1 MAVQK
6 SSTVVAVIMGSASD
20 WETMSG
26 CVKTLDELNIPN
38 EAHVLSAHRT
48 PDATA
53 KFAREAA
60 DRGVRVMIAAAGGS
74 AHLAGVIAAHTWLP
88 VLGVSIQSA
97 ALHGLDSLLST
108 VQMP

>member
-1 MAVQK
+1 
-6 SSTVVAVIMGSASD
+6 
-20 WETMSG
+20 MSG

-60 DRGVRVMIAAAGGS
+60 DRIVMMDDGRIVEEGLPEEFFAAPREERTRQFLS
-74 AHLAGVIAAHTWLP
+74 KILA
-88 VLGVSIQSA
+88 
-97 ALHGLDSLLST
+97 
-108 VQMP
+108 